1 MKEVTRF
8 FDGVTMPETCAEGIR
23 QALET
28 GIRAKQKGYAMMKS
42 QQPERSSVP
51 LPESWPA

>member
-23 QALET
+23 QALES
-28 GIRAKQKGYAMMKS
+28 GIRAKQKGYAI
-42 QQPERSSVP
+42 
-51 LPESWPA
+51 